1 MYVFMHV
8 CLYVWMWGCGN
19 GGRDVLCMM
28 SGCKHRMGMV
38 VNHVLLSCVV
48 LEYVKMRKV
57 LEREGRRKKRE
68 WRVRGYDF

>member
-1 MYVFMHV
+1 
-8 CLYVWMWGCGN
+8 
-19 GGRDVLCMM
+19 MM

-38 VNHVLLSCVV
+38 VKHVLLSCVV

-57 LEREGRRKKRE
+57 LEREGRRKKWE